1 MSLATR
7 DEKALKS
14 LIAWWADAGFDP
26 DEIDTPAPARKSAPS
41 AAASSASA
49 HPASTH
55 PASTHP
61 ASTHPASAHPG
72 SGRPQQA
79 SAPRP
84 AATAAAAMAAGFG
97 EARKEGP
104 DARTLAARCDTLE
117 QLFAAIEAFEGCALK
132 RTARNTVISRGNPQA
147 DIMIVG
153 EGPGREEDE
162 QAKPFVGRSGQLLDR
177 MFAAIGLGEDQL
189 YISNIVNWRPPGNR
203 NPTQEEIAQCLPFIE
218 RHIAIKQPK
227 LLILTGGVSAQS
239 LLRASTGIMRLRG
252 RWAEYRVKDKTMEP
266 TEQHIPALPVLH
278 PAYLLRRPQEKRLAW
293 RDLLAL
299 KARLDG

>member
-1 MSLATR
+1 MTLAVQ
-7 DEKALKS
+7 DEKALQS

-26 DEIDTPAPARKSAPS
+26 DEIEAPAPARKPALQTAAPAAPS
-41 AAASSASA
+41 PQPQR
-49 HPASTH
+49 PA
-55 PASTHP
+55 
-61 ASTHPASAHPG
+61 
-72 SGRPQQA
+72 RQ
-79 SAPRP
+79 RP

-104 DARTLAARCDTLE
+104 DARTLAGKCETLD
-117 QLFAAIEAFEGCALK
+117 QLFAAIESFEGCALK

-153 EGPGREEDE
+153 EGPGRDEDE
-162 QAKPFVGRSGQLLDR
+162 QGKPFVGRSGQLLDR
-177 MFAAIGLGEDQL
+177 MFEAIGLDEDKL

-252 RWAEYRVKDKTMEP
+252 RWAEYRVKDKAMEP

-299 KARLDG
+299 KARLNQ